1 MNDIVVPDLDGIIS
15 SRGTPVS
22 NGKVKARVCVAPK
35 LEDAVN
41 IKVSFNPLCV
51 EKIRLFLILIFNLK
65 SRATY

>member
-35 LEDAVN
+35 LADAVN
-41 IKVSFNPLCV
+41 IKVSFNSLCV
-51 EKIRLFLILIFNLK
+51 KK
-65 SRATY
+65 V